1 MPSNPEIARLSVL
14 GEGGEGQKGT
24 AYVAH
29 VVASDWGP
37 YEGWRK
43 PLGVYS
49 TEDKALAAIGRAT
62 VGSKWFAD
70 KLRVITLEVDAPL
83 LDDKPGEDA

>member
-1 MPSNPEIARLSVL
+1 MPDSLPPEEIARLRV
-14 GEGGEGQKGT
+14 ENAV
-24 AYVAH
+24 AYV
-29 VVASDWGP
+29 VAADWGS

-62 VGSKWFAD
+62 VESKWFAD

-83 LDDKPGEDA
+83 LDDKPEDR